1 MIEPMQL
8 ADIPAV
14 MAVEKQSFTM
24 PWPAN
29 AYKREIKENR
39 LAHYIVARRTF
50 PVAAKDGIVEQDGV
64 ETSILPASQSGFQ
77 GLLKRLL
84 GTLSRSTDLPPEED
98 ERSKRVVGY
107 AGLWLMVD
115 EAHITTIAVAP
126 EYRGFGV
133 GELLLLGL
141 IDISRQ
147 INARY
152 LTLEVRASNTLAQ
165 NLYRKYLF
173 KETGVRQRYYSD
185 NNEDALIMWSDPLD
199 SPGFQHI
206 IEEHRKAL
214 MERLRSPR
222 TLAGLRARGA
232 QA

>member
-1 MIEPMQL
+1 MQV

-14 MAVEKQSFTM
+14 MAVERQSFSM

-29 AYKREIKENR
+29 AYRREIKENR

-50 PVAAKDGIVEQDGV
+50 PVATDDVGATGEEATASTRPTQQPGI
-64 ETSILPASQSGFQ
+64 Q

-84 GTLSRSTDLPPEED
+84 STLGSSVELPQLAD

-115 EAHITTIAVAP
+115 EAHITTIAVTP
-126 EYRGFGV
+126 DYRGFGV

-147 INARY
+147 IGARY
-152 LTLEVRASNTLAQ
+152 LTLEVRVSNTLAQ
-165 NLYRKYLF
+165 NLYRKFLF
-173 KETGVRQRYYSD
+173 KETGVRRRYYSD
-185 NNEDALIMWSDPLD
+185 DNEDALIMWSDPLD
-199 SPGFQHI
+199 SPGFQQTV
-206 IEEHRKAL
+206 EEHRRAL
-214 MERLRSPR
+214 LERLRSPR
-222 TLAGLRARGA
+222 TINELRARGV